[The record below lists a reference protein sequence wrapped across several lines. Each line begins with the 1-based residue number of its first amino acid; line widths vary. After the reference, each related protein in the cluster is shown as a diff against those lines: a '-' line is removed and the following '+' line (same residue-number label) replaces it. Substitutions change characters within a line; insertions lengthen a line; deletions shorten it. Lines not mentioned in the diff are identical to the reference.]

1 MASLVNPSNIN
12 GNFPIAGQD
21 NDSQGFRDNFTNI
34 RNNFTFIKQE
44 VEDLQAKAVLKTALS
59 GASLDN
65 NFLGSQLKNPQLKN
79 YSETLYDWGRTSGE
93 IGLDL
98 ALGNVHK
105 VYTEG
110 SVKINSVIKNWPAT
124 LQYSRILV
132 YITVSSVSHTLELPN
147 NITTDL
153 SSIPGLRNRN
163 GNYIISFTDAGDY
176 VFEFASTDSGT
187 TVFVKELTRGN
198 HIFRDPNFYMAGI
211 GAGLPGSGHVT
222 GYESPSL
229 RLGWGNL
236 IGISSK
242 IDTLKS
248 GIDAFS
254 VNGAVTSYL
263 NFASGDINS
272 ANLRSAGF
280 TVARSRTADPGTGDL
295 TETAAQAIVS
305 GDLIGYY
312 NGIALNTN
320 AGGGA
325 TYQQMGSVQFYAS
338 GEEVSN
344 GLGGNVVIATKRDG
358 VTGLVPAMIV
368 DNKQSVTIF
377 GNLTVEG
384 VTTTVNS
391 TQVEIADRQITLAF
405 GAASTVQANSAGIS
419 VASAFANLEYH
430 ALDTTIG
437 GGDRWAM
444 NKALSI
450 SPTTP
455 STSSVTGALVV
466 AGGAGI
472 SGDLNVGGV
481 FGLTSTTESIAPSTG
496 AFVIGGGVG
505 INKNLNVQGNI
516 AANAVTE
523 TTGLLTGA
531 LQSHGGLSVS
541 LSAIIGGNLS
551 VTGELEAVSTTNAS
565 VRFTGGVGIAKK
577 LIANGAVILG
587 NTVNS
592 TYTMGATGTN
602 YSGALR
608 VHGGAHIAQTL
619 NVGNDAGAGRIVI
632 NVPVAETNLIGVL
645 GDTSTG
651 ALIVGTAGHLGGIS
665 ATGNFNLGNNERG
678 TMYILNR
685 STSQGTSI
693 DGTLTPYTV
702 RAGGEGAMTV
712 LGGANVFGNLFVGQ
726 PYDGAT
732 GNTLGN
738 IYVQSGTPATSFNTG
753 SIVLANVK
761 LNSGSYSQG
770 GMGIAGNLWVQGN
783 VFLGSLNNNVS
794 NVVVTAI
801 TETVNSTTG
810 ALVVRGG
817 VGIAA
822 NTQIAGN
829 VVISSAIGGDK
840 GSGATSRAGALVIPT
855 GGAYIGGVSYFGS
868 NLVSTS
874 ETVGSGAGGSIY
886 TSGGIGIAKNLW
898 VSDTAEATV
907 TAGSGAIYTEG
918 GIKAAR
924 QSWFNANVVSQGNVL
939 VQSATGAI
947 GYSVGSGGTATQA
960 VTLGKATAVTV
971 NDPTGLITMAAN
983 ALASGT
989 SIAFTLTSSAITAN
1003 DMLIINHESAGT
1015 LGGYGFATV
1024 CSSGSAVITVRNNTA
1039 GSLSEAPVLRYMVLR
1054 SANT

>member
-1 MASLVNPSNIN
+1 
-12 GNFPIAGQD
+12 
-21 NDSQGFRDNFTNI
+21 
-34 RNNFTFIKQE
+34 
-44 VEDLQAKAVLKTALS
+44 
-59 GASLDN
+59 
-65 NFLGSQLKNPQLKN
+65 
-79 YSETLYDWGRTSGE
+79 
-93 IGLDL
+93 
-98 ALGNVHK
+98 
-105 VYTEG
+105 
-110 SVKINSVIKNWPAT
+110 
-124 LQYSRILV
+124 
-132 YITVSSVSHTLELPN
+132 
-147 NITTDL
+147 L

-163 GNYIISFTDAGDY
+163 GNYIVSFTDAGDY

-198 HIFRDPNFYMAGI
+198 HVFRDPNFYMAGI

-248 GIDAFS
+248 GVDAFS

-272 ANLRSAGF
+272 ANLKSAGF

-338 GEEVSN
+338 GEEVSD
-344 GLGGNVVIATKRDG
+344 GLGGNIVIATKRDG
-358 VTGLVPAMIV
+358 VTGLVPAMVV
-368 DNKQSVTIF
+368 DNSQSVTIF

-384 VTTTVNS
+384 VTTTVRS
-391 TQVEIADRQITLAF
+391 TQVEIVDRQITLAF
-405 GAASTVQANSAGIS
+405 GASSTTQANSAGIS

-437 GGDRWAM
+437 GSDRWAM
-444 NKALSI
+444 NKPLTV

-455 STSSVTGALVV
+455 STSSITGALVV

-472 SGDLNVGGV
+472 GGDLNVGGV
-481 FGLTSTTESIAPSTG
+481 FGLTATTESTAPSTG
-496 AFVIGGGVG
+496 AFVLGGGVG
-505 INKNLNVQGNI
+505 IGKNLNVQGNI

-541 LSAIIGGNLS
+541 KSAVIGGNLS
-551 VTGELEAVSTTNAS
+551 VTGELEAVSATNAS
-565 VRFTGGVGIAKK
+565 VKFTGGVGIAKK

-587 NTVNS
+587 NVVES
-592 TYTMGATGTN
+592 TYTMGTTGTN

-608 VHGGAHIAQTL
+608 VHGGAHIAKTL
-619 NVGNDAGAGRIVI
+619 NVGNDAGNGRIVI
-632 NVPVAETNLIGVL
+632 NVPVAETNLVGVL

-651 ALIVGTAGHLGGIS
+651 ALIVGDDGHLGGIS
-665 ATGNFNLGNNERG
+665 ATGNFNLGNSEKG

-685 STSQGTSI
+685 STSQGTTI

-712 LGGANVFGNLFVGQ
+712 LGGANIFGNLFVGQ

-801 TETVNSTTG
+801 TDTVNSTTG

-898 VSDTAEATV
+898 VSDTAEATS
-907 TAGSGAIYTEG
+907 TSGSGAIYTEG
-918 GIKAAR
+918 GIKAAK
-924 QSWFNANVVSQGNVL
+924 QSWFGANVVAEGNIL
-939 VQSATGAI
+939 VRSSTGAI
-947 GYSVGSGGTATQA
+947 GYSTGSGGTVAQGSGS
-960 VTLGKATAVTV
+960 GKATAVSLGE
-971 NDPTGLITMAAN
+971 PTGKITMDNAALAAN
-983 ALASGT
+983 T
-989 SIAFTLTSSAITAN
+989 SVSFTLTCSAIDSNDIVIVQHQSIGQLGAYNCTATPG
-1003 DMLIINHESAGT
+1003 SGT
-1015 LGGYGFATV
+1015 AT
-1024 CSSGSAVITVRNNTA
+1024 ITVRNNSTA
-1039 GSLSEAPVLRYMVLR
+1039 SLAEAIVLRYAVIR
-1054 SANT
+1054 SADN